1 VVIGILIVLSNNN
14 WNQDRIDRKL
24 EKKILID
31 VREELMTSKSKIVGA
46 INRREVI
53 YKPAKRYMKLMDEG
67 NISYKDFSE
76 IHKKNFFS
84 GEISPSFGVITSLI
98 SSGDVNLIS
107 NDSLKYLI
115 TDWKDTAALFLQ
127 VENSSFQGHRRFSE
141 YFDKRFPN
149 LGNQFH
155 NKTSE
160 DL

>member
-1 VVIGILIVLSNNN
+1 VVIGILIVLSINN

-84 GEISPSFGVITSLI
+84 GEIS
-98 SSGDVNLIS
+98 SGDVNLIS